1 VAHACHDDLVADVRP
16 FIALRP
22 LPQLAHKVAAPPYD
36 VVEADEAR
44 AIIERAPDSFLRVT
58 RPDADPASPAATE
71 DEQHEQGAAA
81 LQELVRRGVLVREQ
95 EPAFWVYRQQVRSR
109 VQTGVVGLASVAD
122 YDSGVVR
129 VHELTRPDK
138 EDERARHIDVLD
150 AHDEP
155 VVLFHRGS
163 GELDAVVD
171 AVTGGEHDLAVT
183 TPDGV
188 WHTLWR
194 ISAPDAV
201 ERVVKA
207 FAGLDRLYVA
217 DGHHRTAA
225 AARLA
230 AARRGLDPEEAGE
243 VDGFLAVIF
252 PAAEL
257 TVLPYHRVVT
267 TTDGDLLDR
276 LHDVGDLEPV
286 EDAFVP
292 EDRTT
297 VGVGGVVGW
306 YRLRYGGELPPEGSV
321 QGLAV
326 SLLQERVLAPLL
338 GVEDPR
344 RDPRLAF
351 VGGPD
356 GLAELD
362 ARIHDG
368 RAEVAFALPATA
380 LADLVAVSDRGAI
393 MPPKSTWF
401 WPKPASGLLVHPLH

>member
-1 VAHACHDDLVADVRP
+1 
-16 FIALRP
+16 

-36 VVEADEAR
+36 VVEVDEAR

-58 RPDADPASPAATE
+58 RPDADPANAGAGE
-71 DEQHEQGAAA
+71 DEQHEQGAFA
-81 LQELVRRGVLVREQ
+81 LQELVRRGVLVREAQ
-95 EPAFWVYRQQVRSR
+95 PAFWVYRQQVRSR

-122 YDSGVVR
+122 YDAGVIR
-129 VHELTRPDK
+129 VHEHTRPDK
-138 EDERARHIDVLD
+138 EDERARHIEVLD

-163 GELDAVVD
+163 GELDAVVS
-171 AVTGGEHDLAVT
+171 AVTAGEHELAVT

-194 ISAPDAV
+194 VADPGAI
-201 ERVVKA
+201 ERLVKA

-217 DGHHRTAA
+217 DGHHRSAA

-230 AARRGLDPEEAGE
+230 ARRRGLGAEEAGE
-243 VDGFLAVIF
+243 VGGFLAVVF
-252 PAAEL
+252 PADEL

-267 TTDGDLLDR
+267 LTDGDLLDR
-276 LHDVGDLEPV
+276 LHKVGDLEPV
-286 EDAFVP
+286 DDAFVP
-292 EDRTT
+292 QDRRHL
-297 VGVGGVVGW
+297 GVGGVVGW
-306 YRLRYGGELPPEGSV
+306 YRLRYAGDLPAEGTV
-321 QGLAV
+321 RGLAV

-338 GVEDPR
+338 GVEDAR

-368 RAEVAFALPATA
+368 RCEIAFALPATA
-380 LADLVAVSDRGAI
+380 LADLVAVSDRNEV